1 MNIKRQYIK
10 NEILASDC
18 INSFIEYLTSSFTAS
33 YLLNIY
39 NQYKNILQI
48 TFIEYFENEM
58 LYYSV
63 LETPGQLALTD
74 KDHLVFITDECI
86 YIKNDYKIRFNDTID
101 DFKIEFD
108 DYTETPQNIINSIVN
123 ILKLN
128 IPKIEKQEK
137 LVEFYNHLNNEL

>member
-137 LVEFYNHLNNEL
+137 LVEFYNQLNNEL